1 VTPPGDAPRA
11 DGPPVD
17 ASPAPPR
24 PPPPP
29 ADVPL
34 TLRRELA
41 RKALHI
47 TSAAAPLAYAGD
59 VLPRGILTSLVLALL
74 GVALVV
80 ELARLRSERV
90 RAHFTRA
97 AGGLLRAHEHHRW
110 SGATWLLAAFAL
122 ALLLFPPAAAV
133 AAMWAV
139 SIGDASAAVVG
150 RAFGR
155 HPIPGLRKTVE
166 GSVACALA
174 AALGAAFVARLD
186 AGASV
191 AAGLA
196 AALAEAPDGPLDD
209 NVRVALAVGGGILL
223 WRMMFS

>member
-1 VTPPGDAPRA
+1 MTPADAPRA
-11 DGPPVD
+11 SLPPVG
-17 ASPAPPR
+17 ASP

-29 ADVPL
+29 ADVPF

-47 TSAAAPLAYAGD
+47 TSAAVPLAYGAGL
-59 VLPRGILTSLVLALL
+59 LPRGVLTTLVLVLL

-80 ELARLRSERV
+80 ELTRLRSERV

-97 AGGLLRAHEHHRW
+97 TGPLLRTHEHHRW

-122 ALLLFPPAAAV
+122 SLLLFPPAVAV

-139 SIGDASAAVVG
+139 SLGDASAAVVG
-150 RAFGR
+150 RALGR
-155 HPIPGLRKTVE
+155 HRIAGLRKTVE
-166 GSVACALA
+166 GSVACALV
-174 AALGAAFVARLD
+174 AALGAALVARFD
-186 AGASV
+186 IGTSAV
-191 AAGLA
+191 AGLA
-196 AALAEAPDGPLDD
+196 AALAEAPEGPLDD

-223 WRMMFS
+223 WRMAFS